1 MFVCHLPYVNKS
13 VAYSRAKKVS
23 DVSISG
29 EVKKSQIKADK
40 NGFEEDETYQRRNFL
55 NLAKFVINSE
65 YFC

>member
-1 MFVCHLPYVNKS
+1 MFVCHLPYINKS

-29 EVKKSQIKADK
+29 EAKKSRIKADE
-40 NGFEEDETYQRRNFL
+40 NGFGEDETYQRRNIL